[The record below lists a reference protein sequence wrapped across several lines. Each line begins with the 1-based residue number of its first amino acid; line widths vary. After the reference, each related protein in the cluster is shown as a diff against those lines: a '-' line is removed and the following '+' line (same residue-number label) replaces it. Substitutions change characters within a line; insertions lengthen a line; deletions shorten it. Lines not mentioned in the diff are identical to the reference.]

1 MSSRNL
7 DLFCS
12 HCDSHIVLYRKEGSG
27 NLVRLYFDRIL
38 QPESLAKLK
47 STGKKSGKTSDLP
60 PLVCPQ
66 CGILVGVPMV
76 RGADHRPAYRLIKGS
91 FKRKKKL

>member
-27 NLVRLYFDRIL
+27 NLVRLYLDHIL

-47 STGKKSGKTSDLP
+47 SIGKKSDLP

-76 RGADHRPAYRLIKGS
+76 RGADNRPAYRLIKGS

>member
-27 NLVRLYFDRIL
+27 NLVRLYLDRIL
-38 QPESLAKLK
+38 QPKSLSKLK
-47 STGKKSGKTSDLP
+47 SIGKKSDLP